1 MILTLGGKYD
11 ILYISFSHNPV
22 REVELKNKKGGG
34 RAMLYLRDNNLTRGQ
49 KAAIEAALAQLE
61 VKGVRE
67 VIVVSLPD
75 PEPEDVMEHLRHPWW
90 RRAFNRI
97 CRPFRR

>member
-1 MILTLGGKYD
+1 
-11 ILYISFSHNPV
+11 
-22 REVELKNKKGGG
+22 
-34 RAMLYLRDNNLTRGQ
+34 MLYLRDNNLTREQ

-75 PEPEDVMEHLRHPWW
+75 PEPEDVMEHLRRPWW
-90 RRAFNRI
+90 RRWLDKV
-97 CRPFRR
+97 CRFFRR

>member
-1 MILTLGGKYD
+1 
-11 ILYISFSHNPV
+11 
-22 REVELKNKKGGG
+22 
-34 RAMLYLRDNNLTRGQ
+34 MLYLRDNNLTRGQ